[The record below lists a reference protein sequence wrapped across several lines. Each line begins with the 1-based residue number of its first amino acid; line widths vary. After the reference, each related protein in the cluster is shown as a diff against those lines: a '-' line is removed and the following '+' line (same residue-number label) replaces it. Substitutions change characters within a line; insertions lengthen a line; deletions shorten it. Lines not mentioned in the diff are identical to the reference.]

1 MMIHKIDPHKYYPEF
16 RNQEPKASDYLLLF
30 DGEKI
35 YLPHK
40 TALSE
45 NSAVSNATIPDGIRH
60 SASVTQLF
68 LPTFEEVHDLL
79 QIRQPMD
86 RFFLDCEYLFSID
99 DKAFYRK
106 TAEDAGALMIPE
118 EHLYPSGVFRTFEPE
133 YLAFAG
139 ITATQINRFRL
150 DRRYCGR
157 CGHPTVPSTTERA
170 CICPECGQIEY
181 PKISPAVIIAI
192 VDTGRDKILLTR
204 YAGGSYRHW
213 ALVAGFV
220 EVGETFKGA
229 ARREIMEEVGL
240 KVSDLVYYKSQPWSF
255 SDSAMIGF
263 FAKLDGDPAI
273 TLQESELGEAKWF
286 SREEVPDLPSTISV
300 GQEMITL
307 FKNGGSPFCQR

>member
-1 MMIHKIDPHKYYPEF
+1 MMIHKIEPHKYYPEF
-16 RNQEPKASDYLLLF
+16 RNQEPKTTDYLLLF
-30 DGEKI
+30 DGEKV
-35 YLPHK
+35 YLPGK
-40 TALSE
+40 NISSSDAAQLS
-45 NSAVSNATIPDGIRH
+45 
-60 SASVTQLF
+60 
-68 LPTFEEVHDLL
+68 LPTFEEVHRLL
-79 QIRQPMD
+79 SVRQPMD
-86 RFFLDCEYLFSID
+86 RFFLDSEYLFSID
-99 DKAFYRK
+99 DRAFYRK

-118 EHLYPSGVFRTFEPE
+118 DHLYPSGVFRNFEPE

-286 SREEVPDLPSTISV
+286 SRDEVPDLPSTISV
-300 GQEMITL
+300 GQEMISL
-307 FKNGGSPFCQR
+307 FKNGGDPFCQK

>member
-1 MMIHKIDPHKYYPEF
+1 MMIHKIEPHKYYPEF
-16 RNQEPKASDYLLLF
+16 RNQEPKTTDYLLLF
-30 DGEKI
+30 DGEKV
-35 YLPHK
+35 YLPGK
-40 TALSE
+40 NISSSDAAQLS
-45 NSAVSNATIPDGIRH
+45 
-60 SASVTQLF
+60 
-68 LPTFEEVHDLL
+68 LPTFEEVHRLL
-79 QIRQPMD
+79 SVRQPMD
-86 RFFLDCEYLFSID
+86 RFFLDSEYLFSID
-99 DKAFYRK
+99 DRAFYRK
-106 TAEDAGALMIPE
+106 TAEDAGALMIPDD
-118 EHLYPSGVFRTFEPE
+118 HLYPSGVFRNFEPE

-192 VDTGRDKILLTR
+192 MDTGRDKILLTR

-286 SREEVPDLPSTISV
+286 SRDEVPDLPSTISV
-300 GQEMITL
+300 GQEMISL
-307 FKNGGSPFCQR
+307 FKNGGDPFCQK

>member
-1 MMIHKIDPHKYYPEF
+1 MMIHKIEPHKYYPEF
-16 RNQEPKASDYLLLF
+16 RSQDPKPSDYLLLF
-30 DGEKI
+30 DGEKV
-35 YLPHK
+35 YLPSH
-40 TALSE
+40 TE
-45 NSAVSNATIPDGIRH
+45 NSDVTDTSAGAGISEH
-60 SASVTQLF
+60 PQVY
-68 LPTFEEVHDLL
+68 LPTFEEVHGLL
-79 QIRQPMD
+79 GIRQPME

-99 DKAFYRK
+99 DRAFFRK
-106 TAEDAGALMIPE
+106 TTEDAGALMLPE
-118 EHLYPSGVFRTFEPE
+118 EDLYASGVFRNFEPE
-133 YLAFAG
+133 YLAFTG

-150 DRRYCGR
+150 DRKFCGR
-157 CGHPTVPSTTERA
+157 CGHPTIHSTTERA

-192 VDTGRDKILLTR
+192 VDTEQDKILLTR

-263 FAKLDGDPAI
+263 FAKLEGNPSI
-273 TLQESELGEAKWF
+273 TLQESELGEAAWF
-286 SREEVPDLPSTISV
+286 SREDVPDLPSTISV

-307 FKNGGSPFCQR
+307 FKNGGDPFCQR